1 MQGMRLRRSIGTE
14 RRQSVGK
21 IAGYEAADELVYKD
35 STEMLLKFLLG
46 LPQPTEPEHSIDR
59 GAYDYDLEEEE
70 IEHA

>member
-1 MQGMRLRRSIGTE
+1 M
-14 RRQSVGK
+14 GK
-21 IAGYEAADELVYKD
+21 VAGYEAADELVYKD

-46 LPQPTEPEHSIDR
+46 LPQPTEPEHDIE